1 MILALVVHLL
11 TYIGT
16 LIFFLLT
23 YQRIDLFLPTSI
35 KGGCLGV
42 YSSLSLSIG
51 VWRGWGPTSLHSS
64 HTEQQADPFLLS
76 SSVTSNWGATSTAK
90 SPKRWTVN

>member
-16 LIFFLLT
+16 LIFF
-23 YQRIDLFLPTSI
+23 YLPTKESTFF
-35 KGGCLGV
+35 CQHQLRGV
-42 YSSLSLSIG
+42 AWGYTPLSSLSIG